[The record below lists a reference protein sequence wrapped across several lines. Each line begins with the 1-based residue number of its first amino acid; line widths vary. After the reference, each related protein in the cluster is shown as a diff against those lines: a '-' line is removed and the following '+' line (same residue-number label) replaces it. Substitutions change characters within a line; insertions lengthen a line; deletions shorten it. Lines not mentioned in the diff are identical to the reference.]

1 MQLLS
6 WSKLLIN
13 NPNKKKLTNLLKH
26 YEEARFEEAE
36 KLALS
41 VTKEFPDHVFAWKV
55 LGASLKSLGKNSE
68 ALEAIQKAAML
79 SPNDP
84 AAHNNLGIIL
94 KDFGKDNEAEAS
106 LRNAIALK
114 PDFAE
119 AHNNLGTTLKKIGKL
134 DESRTYLKEAIALK
148 PDFAEAHF
156 NLGDTLLAL
165 EKYQEASVCFKQ
177 AIALRPDF
185 TESHFNLGVTLKK
198 FGKLKEAEVS
208 YMHAIKLNPEY
219 PEALNNLGNV
229 LKELGRLDEA
239 EKILRK
245 ALMHKTNFPKAHNNL
260 GVVLQQLGRLDEAQA
275 SYKDGIAL
283 QADYA
288 EAHNN
293 LGLTLRELGRL
304 DEAETCYKNA
314 ITFKAGYIQAHQN
327 LGIMLQELGR
337 LDEAIEHFKLSETN
351 ISNAYLLRCFYKLD
365 QETNFYNQLNLILD
379 QGWNNALI
387 GSLISQSNIR
397 YGYNK
402 ANPFCNEPLKYVYQ
416 TSLLERC
423 DFETTFL
430 KAAIK
435 ILNDRKVQYKS
446 QGLLSNG
453 IQTSGNLFS
462 QSIETIG
469 IIEKIIHNELENY
482 KINFKNSSEGFIKDW
497 PKNYNLNGWL
507 VSMKSGGEL
516 DSHMHERGWLSGS
529 IYINVPK
536 KLKSNSGNLV
546 VGLGDLKNTNKD
558 FIKSIDVVT
567 GVLCLFPSSLHHS
580 TIPFD
585 SSEDRIVLAFDVVP
599 QN

>member
-1 MQLLS
+1 MS
-6 WSKLLIN
+6 I
-13 NPNKKKLTNLLKH
+13 
-26 YEEARFEEAE
+26 
-36 KLALS
+36 
-41 VTKEFPDHVFAWKV
+41 TKEFPDHVFAWKV

-68 ALEAIQKAAML
+68 ALEASQKAAML

-94 KDFGKDNEAEAS
+94 KEFGKDNEAEAS

-114 PDFAE
+114 SDFAE
-119 AHNNLGTTLKKIGKL
+119 AHNNLGTTLKKLGRL
-134 DESRTYLKEAIALK
+134 DEARTYLKEAIALK
-148 PDFAEAHF
+148 SDFTEAHF

-165 EKYQEASVCFKQ
+165 DKCEEASVCFKQ
-177 AIALRPDF
+177 AIGLRPDF
-185 TESHFNLGVTLKK
+185 TECHFNLGVTLKK
-198 FGKLKEAEVS
+198 LGKLNEAEVS
-208 YMHAIKLNPEY
+208 YMNAIKLNPKY
-219 PEALNNLGNV
+219 PEALNNLGNI
-229 LKELGRLDEA
+229 LKELGRLDDA
-239 EKILRK
+239 ENTLRK
-245 ALMHKTNFPKAHNNL
+245 AIMHKTNFPIAHNNL
-260 GVVLQQLGRLDEAQA
+260 GVVLQQLGRLDEAEA

-288 EAHNN
+288 EAYNN

-304 DEAETCYKNA
+304 DEAEKSYKNA
-314 ITFKAGYIQAHQN
+314 ITSKADYSQAHQN

-337 LDEAIEHFKLSETN
+337 LDEAIDHFKLSDTD
-351 ISNAYLLRCFYKLD
+351 ISHSYLLRCFYKLD
-365 QETNFYNQLNLILD
+365 QETHFYNQLNLILD
-379 QGWNNALI
+379 QDWNNALI

-416 TSLLERC
+416 TNLLERC
-423 DFETTFL
+423 DFETTFI

-435 ILNDRKVQYKS
+435 ILNDYKVQYKS

-453 IQTSGNLFS
+453 IQTSGNLFI

-469 IIEKIIHNELENY
+469 LIEKIIHNELENY
-482 KINFKNSSEGFIKDW
+482 KVNFKNSSEGFIKDW

-507 VSMKSGGEL
+507 VNMKSGGEL

-546 VGLGDLKNTNKD
+546 VGLGDLKNSNND
-558 FIKSIDVVT
+558 FIQTIDVVT
-567 GVLCLFPSSLHHS
+567 GTLCLFPSSLHHC
-580 TIPFD
+580 TIPFE